1 MAIKQVKSHPVNG
14 PYESEVY
21 TSSAKQGKNNT
32 FTWTTKSK
40 KVARNFGGYNT
51 NLPLGYTHPD
61 GNTYSTYGE
70 DGHVYIWESQKGQS
84 TKNLELGKG
93 WV

>member
-32 FTWTTKSK
+32 FTWTETAEEYDGPSGGVYTK
-40 KVARNFGGYNT
+40 
-51 NLPLGYTHPD
+51 NLPLGYTHP
-61 GNTYSTYGE
+61 GE
-70 DGHVYIWESQKGQS
+70 
-84 TKNLELGKG
+84 NGKKD
-93 WV
+93 